1 MFWVT
6 WSQRCRENNN
16 IQVPVAI
23 IIKFNI
29 IVFMNR
35 MITGD
40 EVMTTGE
47 SFIDNVSLSSDKSTY
62 LQSIGYCPQ
71 FDSIIEV
78 IYQQLNFATSLSYPG
93 LDR

>member
-1 MFWVT
+1 
-6 WSQRCRENNN
+6 
-16 IQVPVAI
+16 
-23 IIKFNI
+23 
-29 IVFMNR
+29 

-47 SFIDNVSLSSDKSTY
+47 SFIGNISSSSQKSTY

-78 IYQQLNFATSLSYPG
+78 ISLV
-93 LDR
+93 LILKFIFDTCRF

>member
-1 MFWVT
+1 M
-6 WSQRCRENNN
+6 
-16 IQVPVAI
+16 
-23 IIKFNI
+23 
-29 IVFMNR
+29 VFEKKNVLDCLESTGQEKQQHSGLFRFLLESDFIFVCR

-47 SFIDNVSLSSDKSTY
+47 SFIGNVSLSSQKSTY

-78 IYQQLNFATSLSYPG
+78 CKSL
-93 LDR
+93 LLIK